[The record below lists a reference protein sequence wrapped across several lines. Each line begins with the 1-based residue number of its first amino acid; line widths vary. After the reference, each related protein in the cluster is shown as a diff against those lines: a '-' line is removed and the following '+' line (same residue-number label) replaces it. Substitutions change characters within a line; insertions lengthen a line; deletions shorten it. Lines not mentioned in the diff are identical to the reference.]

1 VYALVLD
8 QEWSE
13 KLSGLQRKARGGW
26 HILYYAV
33 AYEAGR
39 DANGDNCW
47 CNFIAQS
54 STECNFPKYS
64 PEL

>member
-1 VYALVLD
+1 VLD
-8 QEWSE
+8 QEWSK
-13 KLSGLQRKARGGW
+13 KLSGLKPKARGGC
-26 HILYYAV
+26 HILYAV
-33 AYEAGR
+33 ADEAER